1 MKNATRALAAAA
13 IGLVLTTDIGSVAA
27 RCYTYSCGGNTP
39 ILYGNPIHAVSTAG
53 APNREGVVLRPGGVT
68 LRRAGRADVPVECD
82 GGGFTLRVVDGALVA
97 GKPKR
102 KVVCGGAA
110 LLGATFE
117 LEVSYKASRVTAT
130 ISIDD
135 ATDVSTWERDDK
147 RRRVLPAYR
156 LSVVDNAIASL
167 AATGAPEAMAAGS
180 PLCETRTWME
190 HWQLDGLRPVN
201 VGGPSAV
208 ELRYAN
214 PEGVGGRAQWLDAAD
229 QALMVA
235 GMAFDETGSV
245 VARGDEWVS
254 IACPGSALAKLRLL
268 GLDPAKP
275 EVPVEAFPATLKMLG
290 ARLDG
295 ANATTVDGT
304 PLRWDRADGVSYFG
318 GPLEPVGPVEAR
330 WGPAGAT
337 CLSHH
342 RRFAK
347 PPRSSGLAP
356 HTVASIE
363 EFLVG
368 MIRGHLALSDCGAAP
383 PGFWETRTVAH
394 VFHRLVVTP
403 PPVPLPT
410 PRPR

>member
-13 IGLVLTTDIGSVAA
+13 IGLVLTADVGSAVA
-27 RCYTYSCGGNTP
+27 RCFTYSCGGNTP

-68 LRRAGRADVPVECD
+68 LRRAGRAEVPVECD
-82 GGGFTLRVVDGALVA
+82 GAGFSLRVVDGALVA

-102 KVVCGGAA
+102 KQDCRDAA

-130 ISIDD
+130 ISID
-135 ATDVSTWERDDK
+135 AMTDVSTWERDDK

-156 LSVVDNAIASL
+156 LSVVGNAIAAL
-167 AATGAPEAMAAGS
+167 AATGGPEALAPGA

-201 VGGPSAV
+201 VGGPAAV
-208 ELRYAN
+208 ELRYFN
-214 PEGVGGRAQWLDAAD
+214 PDGVGGQAQWLDAAD
-229 QALMVA
+229 QALFVA

-245 VARGDEWVS
+245 AAEGNEWIS

-295 ANATTVDGT
+295 VNATTVDGT
-304 PLRWDRADGVSYFG
+304 PLRWDRADGVTYFG
-318 GPLEPVGPVEAR
+318 GPLERVGPVEAR
-330 WGPAGAT
+330 WGASGAT

-347 PPRSSGLAP
+347 PATGSGLAP
-356 HTVASIE
+356 NTVATIE

-368 MIRGHLALSDCGAAP
+368 LIRGHLALPDCGAAP
-383 PGFWETRTVAH
+383 PAFWETRTVAH

-403 PPVPLPT
+403 RPVPLPT